1 MTAETHSPIVLSGLT
16 REAWLAERAKD
27 LTSTEISAVLGISPY
42 ATAFEIWNIKAGK
55 IPDSFSENDRM
66 RWGRRLEPVIA
77 HGLAEDHGLR
87 ASPLNGCYMRHPTVP
102 RMGASFDFEIL
113 DPERPGLGAG
123 LLEIKNV
130 DGGVFARDWIDL
142 GDGEREAPPHIEAQV
157 QHQLAV
163 SGRRWAAIGV
173 LVGGNRAYLLR
184 RERDEQA
191 IAAIC
196 EEVRRFWK
204 SIEAGQCP
212 APDWCRDLDTL
223 RQLYATTDPAAVL
236 DEETRARLADLLPAF
251 NAARAAAKAA
261 KEEEDAMK
269 AKIFEILGPVERA
282 TIGDWTVTAKNVTR
296 KPYTVV
302 ESTSRRLDV
311 KRRAAKAE
319 PSS

>member
-1 MTAETHSPIVLSGLT
+1 MTAATHTPIVLSGLS

-42 ATAFEIWNIKAGK
+42 ATAFEVWQVKAGK
-55 IPDSFSENDRM
+55 IADSFAENDRM

-77 HGLAEDHGLR
+77 QGLAEDHGLR
-87 ASPLNGCYMRHPTVP
+87 AKPLSGCYMRHPTVP

-113 DPERPGLGAG
+113 DPERPDLGTG
-123 LLEIKNV
+123 LLEVKNV

-163 SGRRWAAIGV
+163 SGRQWAAIGV

-184 RERDEQA
+184 RERDEAA
-191 IAAIC
+191 ISAIC
-196 EEVRRFWK
+196 EEVRRFWA
-204 SIEAGQCP
+204 SIESGTCP
-212 APDWCRDLDTL
+212 APDWRRDLDTL
-223 RQLYATTDPAAVL
+223 RQLYATTDPAAAL
-236 DEETRARLADLLPAF
+236 DEEARARLSELLPAF

-261 KEEEDAMK
+261 KEEEDALK
-269 AKIFEILGPVERA
+269 ARLFEILGPVERA
-282 TIGDWTVTAKNVTR
+282 TIGDWTVTAKNITR
-296 KPYTVV
+296 KTYTVA

-311 KRRAAKAE
+311 KRRSAKAD
-319 PSS
+319 PNS